1 MIGLEP
7 TLAVTG
13 LSLSA
18 DEEQKEWCEDKRSTS
33 GWIHS
38 RLHHTSWASYHSDK
52 TQGNSK
58 RMLHLFFGLGMA
70 VINWNYLI
78 YSDLKMTLGF
88 TASSTHF
95 SGHYLFFMLQ
105 LMLHRRQTYSVT
117 SSFDHIFLRSSNWN
131 FLVLPQDPMAVT
143 SCFLLLL
150 HLFLQNLK
158 HAFLIYE
165 TQNEA
170 LDKDPYNPGCM

>member
-1 MIGLEP
+1 MKNKRNGVKTKGQPVDGYIADSIIPAGPP
-7 TLAVTG
+7 TIV
-13 LSLSA
+13 
-18 DEEQKEWCEDKRSTS
+18 
-33 GWIHS
+33 
-38 RLHHTSWASYHSDK
+38 SDK

-70 VINWNYLI
+70 VISWNYLI

-88 TASSTHF
+88 TPSSTHF